1 MTAVDMKINVGSKE
15 QWRIV
20 DFRQPNQ
27 CSISEGCGNIFVP
40 LKQGTD
46 RANLLLQHERQL
58 NNSSFDEAQSQ
69 CRIKAGSL
77 EEKTGLG
84 DHSLTAQ
91 QWRRQQSKLLYSPF
105 VVSIIATKERNP
117 WPRV

>member
-1 MTAVDMKINVGSKE
+1 MTAVDMKITVGSKE

-27 CSISEGCGNIFVP
+27 CSISEGWGNIFVP

-58 NNSSFDEAQSQ
+58 NNSPFDEPQSQ
-69 CRIKAGSL
+69 CRIKARPLEQKTSL
-77 EEKTGLG
+77 GN
-84 DHSLTAQ
+84 HSLTAQ
-91 QWRRQQSKLLYSPF
+91 QWRSQQSKLLYSPF
-105 VVSIIATKERNP
+105 VVSIIAT
-117 WPRV
+117 